1 MTMLK
6 IGEVAH
12 QSSLSVK
19 TIRYY
24 DDLGLLAAVVQRSPA
39 GYRLFQPS
47 VIYRLHFIRT
57 AQCLGLTLQE
67 IGEILE
73 IRDQGVLPCGHVKER
88 LESRLADIQG
98 QIVSLNLLARQLE
111 DILSGWQE
119 NPVPTMGSDQI
130 CPNLQPLAL
139 AQSHQQ

>member
-1 MTMLK
+1 MLK

-12 QSSLSVK
+12 QSSLPVK

-24 DDLGLLAAVVQRSPA
+24 DDLGLLTTVVQRSPS

-57 AQCLGLTLQE
+57 AQRLGLTLQE
-67 IGEILE
+67 IREILE

-98 QIVSLNLLARQLE
+98 QIVSLNLLAQQLE
-111 DILSGWQE
+111 GILSGWQE
-119 NPVPTMGSDQI
+119 NPAPQMSPDQI
-130 CPNLQPLAL
+130 CPNLQPQPLAL